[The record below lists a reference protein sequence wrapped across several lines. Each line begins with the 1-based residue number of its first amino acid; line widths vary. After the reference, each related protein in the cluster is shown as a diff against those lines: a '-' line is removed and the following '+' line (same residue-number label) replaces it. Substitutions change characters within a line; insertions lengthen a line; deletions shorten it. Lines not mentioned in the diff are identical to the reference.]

1 MPRLGK
7 KHFPYTE
14 KGYKAY
20 EKAVASTLKKG
31 GKVGKKKKVASR
43 KKKRK

>member
-7 KHFPYTE
+7 QDYPYT
-14 KGYKAY
+14 KQGYEDY
-20 EKAVASTLKKG
+20 EKALARKKG
-31 GKVGKKKKVASR
+31 RKVGKKKKKKVVSR